1 MKRLS
6 NINGGNRN
14 NNNDEEWWEN
24 YFYEMELWQ
33 RAEIC
38 LHVPVEINCSN
49 EGSGTGTAA
58 DFAYLIYLK
67 GHIKVAS

>member
-1 MKRLS
+1 MKRLF

-14 NNNDEEWWEN
+14 KNNDEGEN
-24 YFYEMELWQ
+24 DLYEMKLWQ
-33 RAEIC
+33 HAEIC
-38 LHVPVEINCSN
+38 WHVPAEINCSN